1 MPPTEPAPQTD
12 EDEHVPRRAWL
23 ALALTNIIIFFVVID
38 ISAVNV
44 AFPNIRDEFGATD
57 SELSWIIGAYN
68 IALGAFL
75 MVFGRLADSV
85 GRRKTYL
92 PGVAV
97 FGLGSLLCALAPGAG
112 WLIGARIVQAI
123 GGSIVTAAGFAV
135 FLPEFPPNRRATAI
149 GLAGMTGALGG
160 VTGPVVGSLLIDV
173 WSWRGIFWLNAPLCV
188 LVIVL
193 GPRYLSESR
202 DPDATGRIDGIGVVV
217 GTAAVALV
225 MYAIVQS
232 ESWGI
237 ADPRIIALAALG
249 VVLAAELLRRSRV
262 HPEPLLNL
270 DLFGYRS
277 FRSANIGVV
286 FYGLA
291 FTAGFLVNSIL
302 LQDVWELPVREVGLA
317 LAPAPLLSAI
327 VSPITGRWADR
338 IGHRWLL
345 GAGCASLGV
354 AFLSF
359 VVLLD
364 ATPQVWTG
372 FVPLSLFSGLGV
384 GLTVATWSSA
394 GVADLPDA
402 VFGVASA
409 TYNTLRQ
416 AATGLG
422 VSVVI
427 TVIAAAGAETSIV
440 GIERAYLFVSV
451 CYFLAAI
458 SVMVT
463 FPAGSA
469 RDRAAISGDSRA

>member
-1 MPPTEPAPQTD
+1 MPTTD
-12 EDEHVPRRAWL
+12 RAIDDDRVPRRAWL
-23 ALALTNIIIFFVVID
+23 ALGLTNIIIFFVVID

-75 MVFGRLADSV
+75 MVFGRLADSI
-85 GRRKTYL
+85 GRRKVYL

-97 FGLGSLLCALAPGAG
+97 FGLGSVLCALAPGVG
-112 WLIGARIVQAI
+112 WLIAARIVQAV

-135 FLPEFPPNRRATAI
+135 FLPEFPANRRATAI
-149 GLAGMTGALGG
+149 GLAGMTGGLGG
-160 VTGPVVGSLLIDV
+160 LTGPVIGSVLIDL

-188 LVIVL
+188 LVVVL
-193 GPRYLSESR
+193 GPRFLTESR
-202 DPDATGRIDGIGVVV
+202 DPDATGRIDVV
-217 GTAAVALV
+217 GVAVGTSAVALV

-232 ESWGI
+232 ESWGL
-237 ADPRIIALAALG
+237 ADPRIAAFIVLG
-249 VVLAAELLRRSRV
+249 FALAAELLRRSRT

-270 DLFGYRS
+270 ELFRYRS
-277 FRSANIGVV
+277 FRSANIGVI

-291 FTAGFLVNSIL
+291 FISGFLVNSIF
-302 LQDVWELPVREVGLA
+302 LQDVWDLPVREVGLA
-317 LAPAPLLSAI
+317 LAPSPLISAI

-345 GAGCASLGV
+345 GGGCLALGT
-354 AFLSF
+354 AFLSY
-359 VVLLD
+359 VLLLD
-364 ATPQVWTG
+364 STPRVWTG
-372 FVPLSLFSGLGV
+372 FVPLSLLAGLGV

-394 GVADLPDA
+394 GVSDIPQAT
-402 VFGVASA
+402 FGVASA
-409 TYNTLRQ
+409 TYNTVRQ
-416 AATGLG
+416 AANGLG
-422 VSVVI
+422 VSIVI
-427 TVIAAAGAETSIV
+427 TVIAAAGAETSMI

-451 CYFLAAI
+451 SYFLAAI
-458 SVMVT
+458 SVMLT

>member
-1 MPPTEPAPQTD
+1 MPPTDAELDIA
-12 EDEHVPRRAWL
+12 VPRRAWL
-23 ALALTNIIIFFVVID
+23 ALALTNVIIFFVVID

-44 AFPNIRDEFGATD
+44 AFPIIRDEFGAND
-57 SELSWIIGAYN
+57 SQLSWIIGAYN

-85 GRRKTYL
+85 GRRRVYL
-92 PGVAV
+92 PGVAI
-97 FGLGSLLCALAPGAG
+97 FGLGSVLCAIAPGVG
-112 WLIGARIVQAI
+112 WLIGARLVQAL

-135 FLPEFPPNRRATAI
+135 FLPDFPPQRRATAI

-173 WSWRGIFWLNAPLCV
+173 WSWRGIFWLNAPLCLLVV
-188 LVIVL
+188 LL

-202 DPDATGRIDGIGVVV
+202 DPEATGRIDGVGVIV
-217 GTAAVALV
+217 GTAAVALT

-232 ESWGI
+232 ESWGVT
-237 ADPRIIALAALG
+237 DPRIALFGIVG
-249 VVLAAELLRRSRV
+249 VVLAVVLVRRSRT

-270 DLFGYRS
+270 ELFAFRS

-302 LQDVWELPVREVGLA
+302 LQDVWDLPVREVGLA
-317 LAPAPLLSAI
+317 LAPSPLLAAV

-338 IGHRWLL
+338 VGHRWLL
-345 GAGCASLGV
+345 GGGCVSLAV

-359 VVLLD
+359 VLLLD
-364 ATPQVWTG
+364 AVPRVWTG
-372 FVPLSLFSGLGV
+372 FVPLSLFGGLGV

-409 TYNTLRQ
+409 TFNTLRQ
-416 AATGLG
+416 AANGLG

-427 TVIAAAGAETSIV
+427 TVIAVTGPGTSIV
-440 GIERAYLFVSV
+440 GVERAYVFVGV
-451 CYFLAAI
+451 CYLLAAI
-458 SVMVT
+458 SVMLT
-463 FPAGSA
+463 FPPGSA
-469 RDRAAISGDSRA
+469 HDRAASTKRDLP